1 MLEITIKDTVTEEVM
16 HRTTELA
23 VICAKSDN
31 GTLGMILG
39 HGTPAT
45 IANFALALDRVIDD
59 LLDGLGDAAEMYRMS
74 KQDSSHIQ
82 VRELTVDCFSDR

>member
-1 MLEITIKDTVTEEVM
+1 MLEITIKDTETGEVM
-16 HRTTELA
+16 HRTTELVA
-23 VICAKSDN
+23 LCVKADS
-31 GTLGMILG
+31 GTLGMTLG

-59 LLDGLGDAAEMYRMS
+59 LLDGSGDAAEVYRMS

-82 VRELTVDCFSDR
+82 VKELTVDCFSDR